1 MKTKKKKSHDKSKN
15 IDSNRNKTNVTAG
28 NKMIN
33 VVKSNLILI
42 KTK

>member
-1 MKTKKKKSHDKSKN
+1 MKTKKKKSRDKIKN
-15 IDSNRNKTNVTAG
+15 IDSNRNKTNVTTG